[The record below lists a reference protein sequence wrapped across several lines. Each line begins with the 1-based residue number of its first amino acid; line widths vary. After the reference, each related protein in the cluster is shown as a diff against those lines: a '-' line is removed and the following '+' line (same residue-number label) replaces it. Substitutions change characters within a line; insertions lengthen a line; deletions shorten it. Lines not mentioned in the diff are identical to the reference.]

1 LGFEFA
7 KEKYSGRIKEITLGQ
22 GKKAVTVGG
31 ESCYPFYN
39 FEGEMPNKPRIAME
53 IWDMKPEEW
62 PEAALSP
69 FKDVLSDPAAWA
81 KKCVDQYGAEMIVL
95 QLKSTDPN
103 GKDASADEAVATV
116 KKVLAA
122 IDVPLILWGS
132 ANVEKDEEV
141 LKKIA
146 EQCQG
151 KNLILGPVEDKNH
164 KGIGASAMGFGH
176 TVIASSPID
185 VNLAKQCNILLEN
198 LGVSTDKIIVDPTTG
213 GLGYGLEY
221 SYSVM
226 ERIRMAALAQGDDKL
241 QLPLINNIGNEVW
254 KCKEAKLDV
263 AEAPTLGD
271 PERRAILME
280 AIGAVAYLMAGSDV
294 LIMRHPESIR
304 LVKSYIDLVYNGGAA
319 SDVAGIQKQ
328 LDTVD
333 VDLLA
338 LSPEP
343 DLTIA
348 EEKKA
353 APAKK
358 EAPPKPP
365 KPEKEAAPAAKKEAA
380 QEPPKKAAE
389 APAAAAPKAEAAPEA
404 PATVA
409 TKADAEAEARAKAE
423 AEARAKVEAEAA
435 QMQAEA
441 EARQKLAEAEADAR
455 RKNAEARLVKAEKY
469 TPRSVLAT
477 TKLPPVLESDVNWRQ
492 GTFEEIDGA
501 LAAELKPPA
510 LNPTELRRL
519 QTLAEQLNS
528 NWFGKPEAAAA
539 LDVREGMTLQLL
551 KICYAHGLITRGQN
565 GQYRLEK
572 SGEVLAWLRGE
583 KIEV

>member
-7 KEKYSGRIKEITLGQ
+7 KEKYSGKIKEISLGQ
-22 GKKAVTVGG
+22 GKKTVTVGG

-39 FEGEMPNKPRIAME
+39 FEGKMPHKPRVAME
-53 IWDMKPEEW
+53 IWDMEPEEW
-62 PEAALSP
+62 AEAALSP

-95 QLKSTDPN
+95 QLKSIDPN

-116 KKVLAA
+116 KKVLDAV
-122 IDVPLILWGS
+122 DVPLIIWGS

-164 KGIGASAMGFGH
+164 KGIGAAAMGFGH
-176 TVIASSPID
+176 TVISSSPID

-198 LGVSTDKIIVDPTTG
+198 LGVSTDKIIIDPTTG

-241 QLPLINNIGNEVW
+241 QLPLINNLGNEVW
-254 KCKEAKLDV
+254 KCKEAKMKG

-271 PERRAILME
+271 PEKRGILME
-280 AIGAVAYLMAGSDV
+280 AVGAVAYLMAGSDV
-294 LIMRHPESIR
+294 LIMRHPEAIR
-304 LVKSYIDLVYNGGAA
+304 LVKSYIDLMYEGGKAA
-319 SDVAGIQKQ
+319 DVAAVQKQ
-328 LDTVD
+328 LEAFD

-348 EEKKA
+348 EEKKP

-358 EAPPKPP
+358 EAAP
-365 KPEKEAAPAAKKEAA
+365 KPEKKAAPAAQKEAPPP
-380 QEPPKKAAE
+380 PPKKAAE
-389 APAAAAPKAEAAPEA
+389 APAAAAPKAEAVPEA
-404 PATVA
+404 PAAVA
-409 TKADAEAEARAKAE
+409 TKVDAEAEAKARAEAEAKAKVDAEAKLKAEAEAKAKAE
-423 AEARAKVEAEAA
+423 AEAKAR
-435 QMQAEA
+435 AEA
-441 EARQKLAEAEADAR
+441 EAKAKADAEAKKAAEQKAKIENELEEIRQKRAKEREEIVAKRAA
-455 RKNAEARLVKAEKY
+455 AEKEAVQK
-469 TPRSVLAT
+469 TPAAIQKSMVDKMVENL
-477 TKLPPVLESDVNWRQ
+477 NW
-492 GTFEEIDGA
+492 IH
-501 LAAELKPPA
+501 
-510 LNPTELRRL
+510 RRH
-519 QTLAEQLNS
+519 Q
-528 NWFGKPEAAAA
+528 
-539 LDVREGMTLQLL
+539 D
-551 KICYAHGLITRGQN
+551 
-565 GQYRLEK
+565 
-572 SGEVLAWLRGE
+572 
-583 KIEV
+583 